1 MCILRY
7 YYSQRSL
14 YKMVIS
20 ECELFYLNHY
30 INIITILV
38 LQLDQVSVNGKAFR
52 KSFQFGK
59 LIVMFLNVPW
69 IRTMFPKFQF
79 PSFTFYL
86 LIVEQSNDIFT
97 GIEERHPVYTVLFNS
112 SESWT
117 KSPVHF
123 RCFSSNTLLLCLFEL
138 FFGG

>member
-1 MCILRY
+1 MCIFRY

-59 LIVMFLNVPW
+59 LIVMFVNVPW

-112 SESWT
+112 SESLCFLKFLQLSAAAQWT
-117 KSPVHF
+117 SIQ
-123 RCFSSNTLLLCLFEL
+123 LF
-138 FFGG
+138 